1 MSDTVSRLPASG
13 TTADLILTN
22 ARVLT
27 MDPDQPRAEAVSISG
42 EHILAVGSAAR
53 IAALAGPH
61 TRIIDANGQTLLPG
75 FFEGHVHVGLGG
87 ADLTHLHIG
96 HLHGAEA
103 VGDAFRAFA
112 ARNPD
117 MPLLMAQEAHYAIL
131 GKPASRHDLDAMIA
145 DRPIAMMSPDLHTV
159 WANTAALKA
168 AGLLHGAPMPHGH
181 EVVMGEDGFATGE
194 LREFEAF
201 GPLIAFAGEGR
212 INLGIATGE
221 EPSPRPTEAERAA
234 DKALLLKGMQ
244 HCAAHGVTSL
254 VNMDG
259 NRYTLELLAE
269 MQAEGT
275 LPLRVKVPFHFKPH
289 MGLEALDRASAMAA
303 DFHDDWVSSGFVK
316 MFMDGVI
323 DSRTAYMLQDYP
335 DQPGHRAEPLFPA
348 ERFDQIAT
356 EIDRRGLQIAVHAIG
371 DGAVRQVIDGYEAA
385 RTANG
390 PRDSRHR
397 IEHIELI
404 DPTDVPRLGALGI
417 TASLQPPH
425 APGAMDFPLQPAMS
439 YIRPERWPD
448 AYQWRSL
455 AEAGAPLAFSSDWPV
470 TDVSVLRGIAA
481 ALTRQPFQGAR
492 DERLPLMEVLHA
504 YTAGG
509 AWAAHREHVTGTLRP
524 GLAAD
529 LVLLGGDI
537 EATAPTAIPALGV
550 ALTICGGRVVYEG
563 EQIGQQN

>member
-1 MSDTVSRLPASG
+1 M

-27 MDPDQPRAEAVSISG
+27 MDPDHPRAEAVAIAG
-42 EHILAVGSAAR
+42 ERILAVGSAAEV
-53 IAALAGPH
+53 AALAGPG
-61 TRIIDANGQTLLPG
+61 TRIIDAGGRTVLPG

-103 VGDAFRAFA
+103 VGAAFRTFA
-112 ARNPD
+112 TANPD
-117 MPLLMAQEAHYAIL
+117 MPLLMAQEAHYTIL
-131 GKPASRHDLDAMIA
+131 DKPATRQDLDEMIA

-159 WANTAALKA
+159 WANTAALEA
-168 AGLLHGAPMPHGH
+168 AGLLHGAKMPHGH
-181 EVVMGEDGFATGE
+181 EVVMGEDGLATGE

-212 INLGIATGE
+212 VNLGIATGE
-221 EPSPRPTEAERAA
+221 EPDPWPTQAERAA
-234 DKALLLKGMQ
+234 DKALLLKGMM

-259 NRYTLELLAE
+259 NRYMLELLSE
-269 MQAEGT
+269 MQAEGA

-289 MGLEALDRASAMAA
+289 MGLDALDRASAMTAEF
-303 DFHDDWVSSGFVK
+303 DDDWISSGFVK

-323 DSRTAYMLQDYP
+323 DSRTAFMLQDYP
-335 DQPGHRAEPLFPA
+335 DQPGHRSEPLFPP
-348 ERFDQIAT
+348 ERFDEIAT

-371 DGAVRQVIDGYEAA
+371 DGAVRAVIDGYQAA
-385 RTANG
+385 RAANG

-404 DPTDVPRLGALGI
+404 DPADIPRLASLGI

-425 APGAMDFPLQPAMS
+425 APGAMDFPLQPTLSRIGAA
-439 YIRPERWPD
+439 RWAD

-455 AEAGAPLAFSSDWPV
+455 AKAGAAVAFSSDWPV
-470 TDVSVLRGIAA
+470 ADVSVLRGIAA
-481 ALTRQPFQGAR
+481 ALTREPYDSAR
-492 DERLPLMEVLHA
+492 DERLSLLETLHA

-509 AWAAHREHVTGTLRP
+509 AWAAHRDQVTGTLRTR
-524 GLAAD
+524 LAAD
-529 LVLLGGDI
+529 LVILGGDI
-537 EATAPTAIPALGV
+537 EAVDPIKIPDLGV
-550 ALTICGGRVVYEG
+550 ILTICGGRIIHDPG
-563 EQIGQQN
+563 ILA